1 MKLTISKRL
10 SLVRDAIQSIENQE
24 TKIEGASDMIEAAIS
39 GGNRIYAAGNGGSA
53 AEAMHFAT
61 ELSGRYRSNRNSMP
75 AIALNSDGTALTC
88 IANDFGW
95 NSVFSRQLEAFGQ
108 SGDVF
113 LAISTSG
120 RSPNIVRGLETARKR
135 GLKTIGL
142 LGKSGGE
149 ALPLC
154 DVAIVVESDDT
165 GAIQEAHLVVVHM
178 LCEPLEPEAEE
189 NHQ

>member
-1 MKLTISKRL
+1 MNLSITKRIYCARQAINSLEHQEKTI
-10 SLVRDAIQSIENQE
+10 E
-24 TKIEGASDMIEAAIS
+24 TASGIIADTILD
-39 GGNRIYAAGNGGSA
+39 GNRIYAAGNGGSA

-61 ELSGRYRSNRNSMP
+61 ELSGRYRSNRDSIP

-95 NSVFSRQLEAFGQ
+95 EKVFSRQLEAFGQ
-108 SGDVF
+108 PGDLF

-120 RSPNIVRGLETARKR
+120 KSVNILKGLEVAKER

-142 LGKSGGE
+142 LGKGGGE

-154 DVAIVVESDDT
+154 DVAVVVESHDT

-178 LCEPLEPEAEE
+178 FCEPLEPED